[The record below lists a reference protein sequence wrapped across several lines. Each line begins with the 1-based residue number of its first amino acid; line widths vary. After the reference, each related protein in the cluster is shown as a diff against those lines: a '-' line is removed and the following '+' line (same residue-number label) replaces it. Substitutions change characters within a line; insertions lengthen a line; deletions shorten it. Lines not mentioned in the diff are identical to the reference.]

1 MKEFW
6 NDRYAAQEYVYGKD
20 PNVFFRSW
28 VDNST
33 PGKMLLPGEGEGR
46 NAVYAA
52 TAGWEVYAFDQ
63 SDNAREKA
71 LKLAKD
77 RNVEINYRL
86 GSLLD
91 KPLEEESY
99 DMVGLIYFHLFPEA
113 RRIYHAH
120 LASALK
126 PGGLIVIEA
135 FSKEQINNNTGG
147 PKDVSLLYSLD
158 DLINDFSGLEVVV
171 AALEEC
177 LLDEGPFHQGMAELV
192 KFVGRKE

>member
-6 NDRYAAQEYVYGKD
+6 NDRYAAEEYVYGKD

-28 VDNST
+28 VDSST
-33 PGKMLLPGEGEGR
+33 SGKMLLPGEGEGR

-77 RNVEINYRL
+77 RGVEINYRL

-99 DMVGLIYFHLFPEA
+99 DMVGLIFFHLFPEA

-120 LASALK
+120 LASALN
-126 PGGLIVIEA
+126 PGGLIVFEA
-135 FSKEQINNNTGG
+135 FSKEQINNNTGIR
-147 PKDVSLLYSLD
+147 L
-158 DLINDFSGLEVVV
+158 
-171 AALEEC
+171 A
-177 LLDEGPFHQGMAELV
+177 
-192 KFVGRKE
+192 